1 MQWTQTGIVC
11 KGLGWGFGGMCVQ
24 EEGQPRLLSY

>member
-1 MQWTQTGIVC
+1 MQWTQTGIVQ
-11 KGLGWGFGGMCVQ
+11 GTGVGFGGMCVQ